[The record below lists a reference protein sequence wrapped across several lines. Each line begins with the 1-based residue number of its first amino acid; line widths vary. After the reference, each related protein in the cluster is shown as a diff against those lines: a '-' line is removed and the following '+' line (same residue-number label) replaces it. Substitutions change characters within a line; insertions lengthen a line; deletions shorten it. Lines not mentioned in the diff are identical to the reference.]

1 MKNTNI
7 LSKIFLYLCAL
18 SGILWVGGYFAR
30 LILTY
35 QLFEKTDFIL
45 KSFLNNQN
53 LPGIFMVLN
62 AGIILTSVLYIIF
75 IISFIG
81 FLVTSRLS
89 LKENGWLFITA
100 ILVLITAPFEIYLMT
115 IDKTVIDIVFSGFQT
130 LNVNDVIALIIKR
143 FKIFGSFPI
152 IELLCYF
159 AIVYLFV
166 FQPLKTNKK
175 KTEHEN

>member
-7 LSKIFLYLCAL
+7 LSKIFLYLCVL

-30 LILTY
+30 MILTY

-53 LPGIFMVLN
+53 LPGIFFVLN
-62 AGIILTSVLYIIF
+62 GGIILTSVLYIIF
-75 IISFIG
+75 IISFII
-81 FLVTSRLS
+81 FLLTARLS
-89 LKENGWLFITA
+89 LKENGWLFITTV
-100 ILVLITAPFEIYLMT
+100 LVLLTAPFEIYLMT
-115 IDKTVIDIVFSGFQT
+115 IDRTFVDLIFSGVF
-130 LNVNDVIALIIKR
+130 NVNDILTLIIKR

-159 AIVYLFV
+159 AIIFLII
-166 FQPLKTNKK
+166 FQPMKTGNRKS
-175 KTEHEN
+175 

>member
-7 LSKIFLYLCAL
+7 LSKIFLYLCVL
-18 SGILWVGGYFAR
+18 SGLLWVGGYFAR
-30 LILTY
+30 MILTY

-45 KSFLNNQN
+45 KSFFNSQN
-53 LPGIFMVLN
+53 LQGIFFVLN

-75 IISFIG
+75 IISFII
-81 FLVTSRLS
+81 FLLTARLS
-89 LKENGWLFITA
+89 LKENGWLFIIA

-115 IDKTVIDIVFSGFQT
+115 IDRKVIDLIFSG
-130 LNVNDVIALIIKR
+130 LYNVNDILALIIKR

-159 AIVYLFV
+159 AITYLFI
-166 FQPLKTNKK
+166 FQPLKMSKK
-175 KTEHEN
+175 KAAHEN

>member
-7 LSKIFLYLCAL
+7 LSKIFLYLCVL
-18 SGILWVGGYFAR
+18 SGLLWIGGYFAR

-35 QLFEKTDFIL
+35 QLFEDTDFIL

-53 LPGIFMVLN
+53 LPGIFIILKS
-62 AGIILTSVLYIIF
+62 GIILTFVLYIIF
-75 IISFIG
+75 IISFII
-81 FLVTSRLS
+81 FLVTAHLN
-89 LKENGWLFITA
+89 LKENGWFFIIT

-115 IDKTVIDIVFSGFQT
+115 IDQKIINLILSGLF
-130 LNVNDVIALIIKR
+130 NVNDILDLIIKR

-159 AIVYLFV
+159 AITYLFI
-166 FQPLKTNKK
+166 FQPLKMSKNKS
-175 KTEHEN
+175 EHEN

>member
-18 SGILWVGGYFAR
+18 SGLLWIGGYFAR

-35 QLFEKTDFIL
+35 KLFEDTDFIL

-53 LPGIFMVLN
+53 LPGILIMLN
-62 AGIILTSVLYIIF
+62 SGIILTFVLYIVF
-75 IISFIG
+75 IISFIV
-81 FLVTSRLS
+81 FLLTAHLS
-89 LKENGWLFITA
+89 FKENGWLFIIT

-115 IDKTVIDIVFSGFQT
+115 IDHKIIDLILSGLFS
-130 LNVNDVIALIIKR
+130 VNDILALIIKR

-159 AIVYLFV
+159 AIIYLFI
-166 FQPLKTNKK
+166 FQPLKMSKNKS
-175 KTEHEN
+175 EHEN